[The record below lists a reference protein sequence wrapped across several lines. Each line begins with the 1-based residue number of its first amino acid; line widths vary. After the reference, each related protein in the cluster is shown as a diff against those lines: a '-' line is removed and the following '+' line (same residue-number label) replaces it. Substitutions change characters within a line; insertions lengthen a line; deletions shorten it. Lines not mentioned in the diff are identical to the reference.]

1 MMNNNGGLTF
11 TKGSKEV
18 RFEHA
23 NTEIK
28 ALRISEP
35 FTSIDGS
42 SFYAQKGFLHEADIK
57 IFITNKPD
65 EFDNL
70 LILSNMLFSINDY
83 NPLALSFDAG
93 GSFEFTTLN
102 SSFRHTEYLAD
113 SSQIGLIVS
122 FKLKS
127 AIIEESIKEGW

>member
-11 TKGSKEV
+11 TMTGNTV
-18 RFEHA
+18 RFELA

-35 FTSIDGS
+35 FTSINGS
-42 SFYAQKGFLHEADIK
+42 NVHVQKGFLHEANIE
-57 IFITNKPD
+57 IFITNKPGELD
-65 EFDNL
+65 AL

-83 NPLALSFDAG
+83 NPLTVCFDAG
-93 GSFEFTTLN
+93 GEFEFTTLN
-102 SSFRHTEYLAD
+102 SSMQHTRYLAD
-113 SSQIGLIVS
+113 NSQVGLIVS

-127 AIIEESIKEGW
+127 AIIEDNIRQGW